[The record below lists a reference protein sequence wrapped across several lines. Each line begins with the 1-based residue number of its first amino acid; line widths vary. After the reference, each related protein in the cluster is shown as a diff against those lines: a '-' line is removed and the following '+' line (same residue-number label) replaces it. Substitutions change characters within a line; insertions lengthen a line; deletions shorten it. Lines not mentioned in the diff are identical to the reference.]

1 MAAARRF
8 LRTAPSRVDKRRR
21 VDIRVT
27 DMTARDAFWW
37 DARLGPTHAQMTGR
51 ADRFWSWSVL
61 LPLCHLVQRAKRR
74 YCRPLVIWART
85 DNGRFMRVG
94 LSILVEAYPYLDV
107 DHPGESHFLWFM
119 SAADPGVLTTEFGM
133 SQPPA
138 LGRLLLDNAIV
149 LSQNA
154 GLGGRIGLH
163 AATAGGDGLLTV
175 YDRCGLLRLPA
186 TKPLPPPI
194 RRANDGRFFY
204 TDEGLAELLAA
215 ALDPSR

>member
-1 MAAARRF
+1 M
-8 LRTAPSRVDKRRR
+8 DKRRR

-27 DMTARDAFWW
+27 DMTTRDAFWW
-37 DARLGPTHAQMTGR
+37 DARLGPTHAQRAGR
-51 ADRFWSWSVL
+51 ADRYWSWSVL

-74 YCRPLVIWART
+74 YCRPLVSWART

-94 LSILVEAYPYLDV
+94 LSILIESYPHLDS
-107 DHPGESHFLWFM
+107 DQPGESHFLWFM
-119 SAADPGVLTTEFGM
+119 SAADPEVLIGQFGM

-163 AATAGGDGLLTV
+163 AATAGGEGLLTL
-175 YDRCGLLRLPA
+175 YRRCGLLRLPA

-194 RRANDGRFFY
+194 RRANDGRYFY
-204 TDEGLAELLAA
+204 TDEAVAESLAA
-215 ALDPSR
+215 ALDPGR

>member
-27 DMTARDAFWW
+27 DMTARDAVWW
-37 DARLGPTHAQMTGR
+37 DARLGPTHAQMTDR

-74 YCRPLVIWART
+74 YCRPLVIWARS

-94 LSILVEAYPYLDV
+94 LSIMVEAYPHLDA

-163 AATAGGDGLLTV
+163 AATAGGAGLLTV

-186 TKPLPPPI
+186 AKPLPPAI

-204 TDEGLAELLAA
+204 TDEGLAESLAA

>member
-1 MAAARRF
+1 M
-8 LRTAPSRVDKRRR
+8 DKRRR

-37 DARLGPTHAQMTGR
+37 DARLGPTHAQMASRT
-51 ADRFWSWSVL
+51 DRFWSWSVL
-61 LPLCHLVQRAKRR
+61 LPLCHLIQRTKRR

-85 DNGRFMRVG
+85 DKGRFLRVG
-94 LSILVEAYPYLDV
+94 LSILIEAYPYLDV
-107 DHPGESHFLWFM
+107 ERPGESHFVWFM
-119 SAADPGVLTTEFGM
+119 SAADPRVLRSEFGM

-163 AATAGGDGLLTV
+163 AATAGGEELLTV
-175 YDRCGLLRLPA
+175 YERCGLLRLPA
-186 TKPLPPPI
+186 AKPLPPPI
-194 RRANDGRFFY
+194 RRGNDGRFFY
-204 TDEGLAELLAA
+204 TDEGLAESLAA

>member
-1 MAAARRF
+1 VTRARRF
-8 LRTAPSRVDKRRR
+8 LRSAPSKLDKRRR

-37 DARLGPTHAQMTGR
+37 DARLGPKHAQMAER
-51 ADRFWSWSVL
+51 ADRLWSWSVL
-61 LPLCHLVQRAKRR
+61 LPLCHLVQRAKRHH
-74 YCRPLVIWART
+74 CRPLVIWART
-85 DNGRFMRVG
+85 DNGRFLRVG
-94 LSILVEAYPYLDV
+94 LAILIEVYPYLDV
-107 DHPGESHFLWFM
+107 DHPGESHFVWFM
-119 SAADPGVLTTEFGM
+119 SAADPGVLASEFGM
-133 SQPPA
+133 TQPPA

-163 AATAGGDGLLTV
+163 AATAGGHGLLRV

-186 TKPLPPPI
+186 TKSLPAPI
-194 RRANDGRFFY
+194 RRSNDGRFFY
-204 TDEGLAELLAA
+204 ADEGLAESLAA